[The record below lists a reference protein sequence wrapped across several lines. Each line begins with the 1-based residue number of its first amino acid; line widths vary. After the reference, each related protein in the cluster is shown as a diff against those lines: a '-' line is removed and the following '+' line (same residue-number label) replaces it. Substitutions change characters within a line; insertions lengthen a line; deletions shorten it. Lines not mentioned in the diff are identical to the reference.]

1 MGLHKKAKKLTMKKA
16 RKRVNPEVLKA
27 IRKKNDPLNEGI
39 AVGKNIWDTPPGVLA
54 ARVSGLARG
63 MAPDKMTGA
72 IQYGSTG
79 LGTLMSMAQMRG
91 MMGLAGAG
99 GGGGG
104 APNSA
109 DIIGLSRMLANQ
121 SQQNQVAANK
131 IETANLKMQKETIA
145 NATQNLTRKLDSV
158 NAEATVKKAKS
169 ELDEE
174 QNKYEKAKQMEMTF
188 TKLNSEEGRA
198 EHRKKVVEKKVEVGK
213 EEIKLNDAKQLTEL
227 DKKVFDT
234 KDEIAIQQQ
243 VAAATK
249 KYREDNQHSDE
260 AIKRRQLLAAAN
272 HDLELSKGIGEVYND
287 QLKIARDLQI
297 ENIRK
302 EYEIQ
307 NTKADTEALLAHVNS
322 MRQKSFEEKQ
332 KALELEKAEDE
343 ANKRKERA
351 EKFKEIADKN
361 PVFASD
367 KANASFID
375 YVTKGIKNSDPSVDE
390 ILNVDPNDRQA
401 VEEEANKFSW
411 KEYIME
417 QLNGM
422 NDEFNLHINHILNR
436 VKKDGDLKKALR
448 QQFLSY
454 GYTTEMRDLAENILG
469 DEGLS
474 YVYDRPYT
482 VEAFKNDA
490 KLGMRINNLNHIKW
504 NEFQENEDGVK
515 VLPPQHPW
523 DHSLFR
529 FLYQFR
535 NNKDEDKEYLA
546 SEYEKLLWNEDYTN
560 TVKNLIKYGGPTE
573 ENMFILSK
581 LIGVDNLSD
590 LNDNQFE
597 EYGKTMKY
605 YRDLGFGQIYNPE
618 LKFEN
623 YKAED
628 YRD

>member
-1 MGLHKKAKKLTMKKA
+1 MGLHKKAKKKTMKKF
-16 RKRVNPEVLKA
+16 RKKVNPEILKA
-27 IRKKNDPLNEGI
+27 VQKKNDPLNQGMTVRES
-39 AVGKNIWDTPPGVLA
+39 VWDTPGNTLA
-54 ARVSGLARG
+54 ARVSDLARG
-63 MAPDKMTGA
+63 MPPDKMTGA

-307 NTKADTEALLAHVNS
+307 NTKADTEALLAHVNN